1 MPTILELIT
10 LTTEYFE
17 KKEIDSPRINA
28 ELLLADVLKCKRLD
42 LYLSFDKPLE
52 EKEINLY
59 REFVRRRAKY
69 EPLQYILG
77 KVEFYG
83 FEFIV
88 NPNVLIPRPETE
100 ILVESVIELLK
111 CTNISSGLDIGTGS
125 GIIPISVCRCYDKI
139 YFDALDISSE
149 ALEVAKQN
157 SIHNGTQQRIN
168 FELNDI
174 LQKDIRFHKKYDL
187 VVSNPPYVAQSE
199 YASLQK
205 EITDYEPKIAVTD
218 FSDGYSFYKKISE
231 IAIQILNEKG
241 FLIFEVGKGQSEV
254 VSEIMRGVGFNS
266 IKIVKDYLNI
276 ERVIQGQK
284 I

>member
-28 ELLLADVLKCKRLD
+28 ELLLADILKCKRLD

-59 REFVRRRAKY
+59 REYVRRRAKY
-69 EPLQYILG
+69 EPLQYIVG

-83 FEFIV
+83 FEFVV
-88 NPNVLIPRPETE
+88 NPNVLIPRQETE

-111 CTNISSGLDIGTGS
+111 VANISSGLDIGTGS
-125 GIIPISVCRCYDKI
+125 GIIPISVCRCYDNI

-149 ALEVAKQN
+149 ALEVAKKN
-157 SIHNGTQQRIN
+157 SIYNGTQQRIN

-241 FLIFEVGKGQSEV
+241 FLIFEVGKGQSEF
-254 VSEIMRGVGFNS
+254 VSEIMRGVGFSS
-266 IKIVKDYLNI
+266 IKIVKDYSNI